1 MTIIDDPQFTA
12 LLAQVCDDQR
22 LVRLRVRVID
32 YGPTFGFQIDLR
44 NSRARVAS
52 IAWCP
57 ALRDTACVLTGLDP
71 DRVDVARLTDV
82 VRYFLEAH
90 GYWSVEAEGH
100 AAIFREIERL
110 ASAVRKQDWPAA
122 RHAWDRLAP
131 HHARLIAN
139 DPLLARVGAF
149 FANEE
154 AMVRSA
160 ERQSGS
166 IH

>member
-71 DRVDVARLTDV
+71 DRVDVARLTD
-82 VRYFLEAH
+82 
-90 GYWSVEAEGH
+90 
-100 AAIFREIERL
+100 
-110 ASAVRKQDWPAA
+110 AA